1 MTISCEDGTASLAGF
16 ELAEGFHP
24 ENVCLDDRPL
34 AYDRTQGGLQMKE
47 ICTLQPGQCLKIQG
61 KFHVAQ

>member
-24 ENVCLDDRPL
+24 EKVCLMTDRWHTTERR
-34 AYDRTQGGLQMKE
+34 AACR
-47 ICTLQPGQCLKIQG
+47 
-61 KFHVAQ
+61 